1 MKIIKTERDIT
12 INGLKITIKKLP
24 LRKIIGL
31 LTDLQRL
38 PEQLTNIDKLPSEK
52 ILETLP
58 LIIAGILPAVSGVVV
73 KAVDNPDFT
82 EDFLMEC
89 GLDEI
94 IELVTEILEVNN
106 VSKIFESVKK
116 IKGLRATQ

>member
-1 MKIIKTERDIT
+1 MKITKTEREVA

-38 PEQLTNIDKLPSEK
+38 PEQLTSIDKLPSEK

-58 LIIAGILPAVSGVVV
+58 LIIAGVLPAVSGIVV